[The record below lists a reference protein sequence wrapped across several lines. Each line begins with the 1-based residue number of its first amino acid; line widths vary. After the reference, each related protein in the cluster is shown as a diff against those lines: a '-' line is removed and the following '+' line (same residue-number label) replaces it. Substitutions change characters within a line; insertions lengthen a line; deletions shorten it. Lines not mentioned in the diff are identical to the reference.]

1 MGDDFL
7 ERDLKILLSIK
18 NRKFDT
24 KNPVLRHIFTIGWMI
39 VMLIT
44 FAFVIPFVK
53 ESGIKV
59 LLSSTGLACV
69 ASYAYTI
76 QKSRSIP
83 KKSREDLLA

>member
-1 MGDDFL
+1 
-7 ERDLKILLSIK
+7 
-18 NRKFDT
+18 
-24 KNPVLRHIFTIGWMI
+24 MI

-44 FAFVIPFVK
+44 FVFVIPFVK

-76 QKSRSIP
+76 QKSKSIP
-83 KKSREDLLA
+83 KKTREELIA